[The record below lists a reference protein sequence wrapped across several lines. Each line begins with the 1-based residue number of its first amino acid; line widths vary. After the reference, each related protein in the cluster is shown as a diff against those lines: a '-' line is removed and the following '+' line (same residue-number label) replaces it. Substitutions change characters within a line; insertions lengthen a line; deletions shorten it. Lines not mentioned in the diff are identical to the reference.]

1 MIFMKRKVS
10 EWSGLLSL
18 LLCVFIVSCTDSKV
32 SSGSMGNGD
41 SSGEQQDSV
50 IADSVADIVE
60 DAPLSKAV
68 DELFDDFFFNF
79 AGNRRMQMSRI
90 AFPLTVD
97 DHGATMQM
105 EGRDWHYS
113 HFFMGEGYYTI
124 LLDNVEQDSLSK
136 SYNLQHA
143 SVEKLFLNDG
153 RMERYDFDRQA
164 EGEWFLTKLERGKW
178 SESHPCASFLEFYHQ
193 FSSDTTFLVK
203 SLDEFV
209 VMTAPDSDDEE
220 FNDLTGSIMPDQW
233 PAFKP
238 EVIPSGVVYCVNY
251 GQHYSDASRKVMI
264 VRGVANGLSIEMDF
278 RRKGDSWKLVG
289 FKV

>member
-1 MIFMKRKVS
+1 MKRRTS
-10 EWSGLLSL
+10 EWLVWLSL
-18 LLCVFIVSCTDSKV
+18 LLCVTLVCCTDSKRPGAGAA
-32 SSGSMGNGD
+32 SSN

-50 IADSVADIVE
+50 AVDSVADIVE

-97 DHGATMQM
+97 DHGETTQM
-105 EGRDWHYS
+105 EGRDWHYT
-113 HFFMGEGYYTI
+113 HFFMGEGFYTI

-136 SYNLQHA
+136 SYSLQHA

-153 RMERYDFDRQA
+153 RMERYDFDRKT

-178 SESHPCASFLEFYHQ
+178 SENHPCASFLEFYQQ
-193 FSSDTTFLVK
+193 FSSDTTFQVK
-203 SLDEFV
+203 SLDDFV
-209 VMTAPDSDDEE
+209 VMTAPDSEDEE

-233 PAFKP
+233 SAFKP

-251 GQHYSDASRKVMI
+251 GQHYSDASRKVLI

-278 RRKGDSWKLVG
+278 RRKGDNWKLVG